1 MNVSADQVRAAA
13 RSAAG
18 VITADK
24 VPPLRLEE
32 SPARNRRARRTRRRP
47 WIAPLATVAA
57 VAIVVVGSVVAA
69 RSGNG
74 HSGNLSASRPGVS
87 KPSVSKPSVSK
98 PSVSKQGA
106 SAGSYASVPPY
117 YVAVESSSL
126 AAVRVT
132 ETGATL
138 ARITTSTPF
147 VGVAGAADDRAFVLD
162 AQNSIVGG
170 TVQWVGQPAFY
181 LLRLTASGA
190 EQSYTRLSIPALP
203 AGFVVA
209 GLALSPD
216 GSQLAIAADSGT
228 ITESA
233 QLEISVYT
241 LATGA
246 FRTWSTTG
254 IFDSQAPFGFTGSG
268 ARGAQSI
275 SWAAD
280 STTLAFDWENAS
292 RAAGVRLLDTAA
304 SGDSLIADSR
314 VAATQPSPI
323 SVVQQERDGDVVYS
337 CLWNWIISLD
347 GSGTICDYQMGSKD
361 SNDTTSGF
369 LWYSTS
375 TGKLTVIS
383 TFQTSKEGPGGD
395 NSLYWVN
402 STGTTLIG
410 GVGPV
415 GGNRVG
421 VITGDTFK
429 PLPGIANL
437 GAAAW

>member
-98 PSVSKQGA
+98 QGA
-106 SAGSYASVPPY
+106 SVGSYASVPPY

-246 FRTWSTTG
+246 FRTWSATG

>member
-1 MNVSADQVRAAA
+1 MNVSEDQVRAAT
-13 RSAAG
+13 RSAAA
-18 VITADK
+18 VITEDQ

-32 SPARNRRARRTRRRP
+32 SPASGRRARRVGWRRP

-57 VAIVVVGSVVAA
+57 VAVIVVGSVVAA
-69 RSGNG
+69 RSG
-74 HSGNLSASRPGVS
+74 SGQPSASRPGAS
-87 KPSVSKPSVSK
+87 KSSAV
-98 PSVSKQGA
+98 KQTA
-106 SAGSYASVPPY
+106 PAGSYGSVPPY

-126 AAVRVT
+126 AEVRAT

-138 ARITTSTPF
+138 ARIETSTPF

-162 AQNSIVGG
+162 AQSSIVGG
-170 TVQWVGQPAFY
+170 TVQWVRQPAFY
-181 LLRLTASGA
+181 LLRLTATGA

-203 AGFVVA
+203 AGLVVA

-216 GSQLAIAADSGT
+216 GSKLAVAADSGNNGK
-228 ITESA
+228 SGR
-233 QLEISVYT
+233 LEISVYT

-246 FRTWSTTG
+246 SRTWSATG
-254 IFDSQAPFGFTGSG
+254 LTDSQAPYGFTGSG
-268 ARGAQSI
+268 VRGSQSI

-280 STTLAFDWENAS
+280 STTLAFDWRNAS
-292 RAAGVRLLDTAA
+292 HITGVRLLDTAA
-304 SGDSLIADSR
+304 SGDNLITDSR
-314 VAATQPSPI
+314 VGGTQLSPLALFR
-323 SVVQQERDGDVVYS
+323 QARAGDPVYS

-347 GSGTICDYQMGSKD
+347 GSGTVCDYETGSGGA
-361 SNDTTSGF
+361 TTSGF

-383 TFQTSKEGPGGD
+383 TFHTSGHGPGGD
-395 NSLYWVN
+395 NSVYWVN
-402 STGTTLIG
+402 STGTTVVG

-415 GGNRVG
+415 AGDRVG
-421 VITGDTFK
+421 VITGDKFT

>member
-1 MNVSADQVRAAA
+1 MDVSADQVRAAT
-13 RSAAG
+13 RSAAA

-24 VPPLRLEE
+24 VPPLRLQE
-32 SPARNRRARRTRRRP
+32 SPASNSRARRTGRRRP
-47 WIAPLATVAA
+47 WIAPLATIAA
-57 VAIVVVGSVVAA
+57 VAVVAVGSVVAA

-74 HSGNLSASRPGVS
+74 HAGNPSVSRPG
-87 KPSVSKPSVSK
+87 
-98 PSVSKQGA
+98 VSKQGA

-126 AAVRVT
+126 AAVRAT

-138 ARITTSTPF
+138 ARIATSTRV
-147 VGVAGAADDRAFVLD
+147 VGVAGAADDRSFVLD
-162 AQNSIVGG
+162 AQSSIVGG

-216 GSQLAIAADSGT
+216 GSQLAVAADSGR
-228 ITESA
+228 ISKSA
-233 QLEISVYT
+233 RLEISVYT

-246 FRTWSTTG
+246 FRTWSATG
-254 IFDSQAPFGFTGSG
+254 MFDSQAPFGFTGSG

-292 RAAGVRLLDTAA
+292 RTAGVRLLDTAA
-304 SGDSLIADSR
+304 SGDDLIADSR

-323 SVVQQERDGDVVYS
+323 SAFQQERAGDVVYS
-337 CLWNWIISLD
+337 CMWNWIISLD
-347 GSGTICDYQMGSKD
+347 GSGTVCDYETGSEG
-361 SNDTTSGF
+361 STTSGF

-383 TFQTSKEGPGGD
+383 TFQTSEQGPGGD

-402 STGTTLIG
+402 STGTTVIG

-415 GGNRVG
+415 GGDRVG
-421 VITGDTFK
+421 VITGDTFT
-429 PLPGIANL
+429 PLPGITNL

>member
-57 VAIVVVGSVVAA
+57 VAVVVVGSVVAA

-74 HSGNLSASRPGVS
+74 HSGNPGASRPGVS
-87 KPSVSKPSVSK
+87 KSSVSKPSVSK
-98 PSVSKQGA
+98 PSVSRQAA
-106 SAGSYASVPPY
+106 SAVSYASVPPY

-190 EQSYTRLSIPALP
+190 EQSYARLSIPALP

-216 GSQLAIAADSGT
+216 GSQLAVAADSGT
-228 ITESA
+228 ISSSA
-233 QLEISVYT
+233 RLEISVYT
-241 LATGA
+241 VATGA
-246 FRTWSTTG
+246 SRTWSATG

-292 RAAGVRLLDTAA
+292 RASGVRLLDTAT
-304 SGDSLIADSR
+304 SGDDLIADSR
-314 VAATQPSPI
+314 VAATQASPI
-323 SVVQQERDGDVVYS
+323 STFRQARDGDTVYN

-347 GSGTICDYQMGSKD
+347 GSGTVCDYEAGSGG
-361 SNDTTSGF
+361 STLSGF
-369 LWYSTS
+369 LWYSTR
-375 TGKLTVIS
+375 TGKQTVIS
-383 TFQTSKEGPGGD
+383 TFQTSKQGPGGD

>member
-87 KPSVSKPSVSK
+87 KPGVSKPSVSK

-106 SAGSYASVPPY
+106 SVGSYASVPPY

-233 QLEISVYT
+233 QLQISVYT